1 MAKTVGTRLR
11 TLHTNDYELLKDLN
25 RFSGY
30 MIARGYQEDTIKYHL
45 ASMAN
50 RSRTL
55 LLTGQYQQHRD
66 FVLPLVTSLH
76 PAITMMTPLTKQVF
90 REAGIQDPTLQYVIP
105 ASSLVVAYSKLPNLQ
120 LLMCKNDQNS
130 NSTTYQSGLCQH
142 WLQLLSAQ
150 GIYLY

>member
-1 MAKTVGTRLR
+1 MVVEIRLNGP
-11 TLHTNDYELLKDLN
+11 H
-25 RFSGY
+25 
-30 MIARGYQEDTIKYHL
+30 GYQEDTIKYHL

-55 LLTGQYQQHRD
+55 LLTGQYQQHRA

-76 PAITMMTPLTKQVF
+76 PAITMLTPLTKQVF
-90 REAGIQDPTLQYVIP
+90 REAGNQDPKLQYVISM
-105 ASSLVVAYSKLPNLQ
+105 SSLVVAYSKLPNLQ

-142 WLQLLSAQ
+142 WLQLLSVQ